1 MAELLPRTGFRFG
14 TDWDDPRTLGLLG
27 VAAGLLEAS
36 GPSPRKITLAEALGR
51 GLRIGMGGFQMGQQM
66 LMEKQKLD
74 QQMLMEKQRNDLLKA
89 QADQAT
95 MQLKKQQQ
103 LQDFI
108 MGRLGLSAPDLN
120 QSQTAQQTLTEGGAQ
135 GGAGPTTDSAQYMGG
150 LVQQQQA
157 QQPPQQRAG
166 QFPFSMNDLVALKTL
181 GGPDLLDMF
190 KYANDGAKKE
200 AGAYYTNPMTG
211 QTVYMPKLPEGSTM
225 TPDGRVIGLPG
236 AAQTNAAYK
245 GAEAG
250 AIEGAKAQYDFI
262 DVYDPNSRQMVKVP
276 KATLAKGGGRVNFGS
291 PGGFA
296 VSQQRPD
303 DLLYDNEN
311 AKASASQYQ
320 ALQSAGMKAPGQI
333 AKYKQLESL
342 LANHDGGKLS
352 PLGMDLAQ
360 LGNSLG
366 LKVDKN
372 LPNKEAAA
380 ALINE
385 LALALRDPSNGG
397 GMPGALSDADR
408 QFLISSV
415 PNLSQSAQ
423 GRRQMVQMAI
433 AVQQRNIDAARMARK
448 WQQRYG
454 RLDAVNPVTGKSF
467 QDNLQEWAARNPL
480 FAQ

>member
-1 MAELLPRTGFRFG
+1 MAELLPQTGFGFG
-14 TDWDDPRTLGLLG
+14 TDWNDPRTLGLLG

-36 GPSPRKITLAEALGR
+36 GSSPRKITLAEALGR
-51 GLRIGMGGFQMGQQM
+51 GLRTGMGGFQMGQQM
-66 LMEKQKLD
+66 SMEKQKG
-74 QQMLMEKQRNDLLKA
+74 DLLKA
-89 QADQAT
+89 QTDQAT

-103 LQDFI
+103 LRDLI
-108 MGRLGLSAPDLN
+108 MGRLGLGTPGLD
-120 QSQTAQQTLTEGGAQ
+120 QGQIAQQALAEGGAQ
-135 GGAGPTTDSAQYMGG
+135 GDVGPTTGNAQRVGG
-150 LVQQQQA
+150 LIQQQPA

-166 QFPFSMNDLVALKTL
+166 QFPFSMNDLVALKTM
-181 GGPDLLDMF
+181 GGPDLLDLF

-200 AGAYYTNPMTG
+200 AGSYYTNPMTG

-225 TPDGRVIGLPG
+225 TQDGRVMGLPG

-250 AIEGAKAQYDFI
+250 ATEGAKAQYDFI
-262 DVYDPNSRQMVKVP
+262 DVYDPTSRQTVKVP
-276 KATLAKGGGRVNFGS
+276 KATLAQGGGRANFGG

-296 VSQQRPD
+296 VSQPRPD
-303 DLLYDNEN
+303 DSLYDNEN
-311 AKASASQYQ
+311 AKASAGQYQ

-366 LKVDKN
+366 LKIDKN

-380 ALINE
+380 ALTNE

-397 GMPGALSDADR
+397 GMPGAMSDADR
-408 QFLISSV
+408 QFLMSSV

-423 GRRQMVQMAI
+423 GRRQMVQMVT
-433 AVQQRNIDAARMARK
+433 AVQQRNVDVAGMARK

-454 RLDAVNPVTGKSF
+454 RLDAVNPATGKSF
-467 QDNLQEWAARNPL
+467 QDNLQEWATRNPL

>member
-1 MAELLPRTGFRFG
+1 MADLLPQTGTGGFFG
-14 TDWDDPRTLGLLG
+14 TDWNDPRTLGLLG

-36 GPSPRKITLAEALGR
+36 GSSPRKITLAEALGR
-51 GLRIGMGGFQMGQQM
+51 GLRTGVGGFQMGQQM
-66 LMEKQKLD
+66 SMEKQKG
-74 QQMLMEKQRNDLLKA
+74 DLLKA
-89 QADQAT
+89 QTDQAA

-103 LQDFI
+103 LQDLI
-108 MGRLGLSAPDLN
+108 MGRLGLGTPGLD
-120 QSQTAQQTLTEGGAQ
+120 QGQIAQHALAEGGAQ
-135 GGAGPTTDSAQYMGG
+135 GDVGPTTGNAQRMGG
-150 LVQQQQA
+150 LIQQQQA

-166 QFPFSMNDLVALKTL
+166 QFPFSMNDLVALKTM

-190 KYANDGAKKE
+190 KYANDGSKKE
-200 AGAYYTNPMTG
+200 AGSYYTNPMTG

-225 TPDGRVIGLPG
+225 TQDGRVVSLPG

-245 GAEAG
+245 GAETG
-250 AIEGAKAQYDFI
+250 ATEGAKARYDFI

-276 KATLAKGGGRVNFGS
+276 KATLAQGGGRANFGG

-303 DLLYDNEN
+303 DSLYDNEN
-311 AKASASQYQ
+311 AKASAGQYQ

-333 AKYKQLESL
+333 AKYKQLGSL

-366 LKVDKN
+366 LKIDKN

-380 ALINE
+380 ALTNE

-397 GMPGALSDADR
+397 GMPGAMSDADR
-408 QFLISSV
+408 QFLMSSV

-423 GRRQMVQMAI
+423 GRRQMVQVAT
-433 AVQQRNIDAARMARK
+433 AVQQRNVDVAGMARK

-454 RLDAVNPVTGKSF
+454 RLDAVNPATGKSF
-467 QDNLQEWAARNPL
+467 QDNLQEWATRNPL

>member
-1 MAELLPRTGFRFG
+1 MADLLPQTGAGGFFG
-14 TDWDDPRTLGLLG
+14 TDWNDPRTLGLLG

-36 GPSPRKITLAEALGR
+36 GASPRKITLGEALGR
-51 GLRIGMGGFQMGQQM
+51 GLKTGMGGYQMGQQM
-66 LMEKQKLD
+66 AMEKQKGD
-74 QQMLMEKQRNDLLKA
+74 LMKA
-89 QADQAT
+89 QTDQAT
-95 MQLKKQQQ
+95 MQLKKQQS
-103 LQDFI
+103 LQDLI
-108 MGRLGLSAPDLN
+108 MGRLGFGTPGAD
-120 QSQTAQQTLTEGGAQ
+120 QSQAAQQASAEDGVQ
-135 GGAGPTTDSAQYMGG
+135 GDVGPTTGNVQRMGG
-150 LVQQQQA
+150 PVQQ
-157 QQPPQQRAG
+157 PLRQRTG
-166 QFPFSMNDLVALKTL
+166 QFPFSMNDLVALKTM

-190 KYANDGAKKE
+190 KYANDGSKKE
-200 AGAYYTNPMTG
+200 AGSYYTNPMTG
-211 QTVYMPKLPEGSTM
+211 QTTYMPKLPEGSTM
-225 TPDGRVIGLPG
+225 TTDGRVIGLPG

-250 AIEGAKAQYDFI
+250 ATESAKAQYDFI

-276 KATLAKGGGRVNFGS
+276 KATLAQGGGRANFGG

-311 AKASASQYQ
+311 AKASAGQYQ

-366 LKVDKN
+366 LKIDKN

-380 ALINE
+380 TLTNE

-397 GMPGALSDADR
+397 GMPGAMSDADR
-408 QFLISSV
+408 QFLMSSV

-423 GRRQMVQMAI
+423 GRRQMVQMVT
-433 AVQQRNIDAARMARK
+433 AVQQRNVDVAGMARK

-454 RLDAVNPVTGKSF
+454 RLDAVNPATGKSF
-467 QDNLQEWAARNPL
+467 QDNLQEWATRNPL